1 MASAIK
7 AALRAGFVF
16 AAAAAGG
23 VLFVGGLWSL
33 YGDTIGA
40 ARDSHIR
47 GLARET
53 LQNIEHDNAPVLEQ
67 HAADLPSARVA
78 AAACA
83 RKNNTPAAIVARAV
97 AKDGYNGDIDLIIAF
112 AVNEG
117 VAGVRVL
124 RHRETPGIADF
135 LDDENG
141 AQQSLDGVAGAT
153 ITSEAMRAAVADL
166 LKWSGAQQGALRAD
180 VCQTQNNNG

>member
-40 ARDSHIR
+40 ARDFHIR
-47 GLARET
+47 NLARET
-53 LQNIEHDNAPVLEQ
+53 LQNIEHDNAPVLEK

-83 RKNNTPAAIVARAV
+83 RKQNIPAAIVTRAV
-97 AKDGYNGDIDLIIAF
+97 AKDGYNGEIEFIIAF

-117 VAGVRVL
+117 IAGVRVL

-135 LDDENG
+135 LNDENG

-153 ITSEAMRAAVADL
+153 ITSEAMRAAVGDL
-166 LKWSGAQQGALRAD
+166 LKWSGVEQGALRDD
-180 VCQTQNNNG
+180 VCKKENGDG